1 MSEQNELSKT
11 IGGMDDA
18 SLAALE
24 TQVRTAR
31 EGRRSGVDI
40 NSINAS
46 MSTEDRDRARAE
58 IARVL
63 KGQ

>member
-1 MSEQNELSKT
+1 MSEQNDFQKT

-18 SLAALE
+18 ALAALE
-24 TQVRTAR
+24 TQIRTAR
-31 EGRRSGVDI
+31 EGRRDGVDI

-46 MSTEDRDRARAE
+46 MSAEDRDRARAE